1 MNNTISNMTNTSYN
15 NSYEPYPI
23 LMTVSILLNLTLAV
37 TSNIAN
43 ALNYFKNKTHTE
55 IINSIQRNVNSLS
68 RVIENTNNMNKVPDE
83 IDNLNKIESNNVI
96 DNLNK
101 IQVAIKK

>member
-1 MNNTISNMTNTSYN
+1 MNNTNMTDINNNNNTN
-15 NSYEPYPI
+15 EEYP
-23 LMTVSILLNLTLAV
+23 LLWTISLLINLTLTISSNAV
-37 TSNIAN
+37 NII
-43 ALNYFKNKTHTE
+43 NYFKNKTHSD

>member
-1 MNNTISNMTNTSYN
+1 
-15 NSYEPYPI
+15 
-23 LMTVSILLNLTLAV
+23 
-37 TSNIAN
+37 
-43 ALNYFKNKTHTE
+43 
-55 IINSIQRNVNSLS
+55 
-68 RVIENTNNMNKVPDE
+68 MNKVPDE

>member
-1 MNNTISNMTNTSYN
+1 MNNTISNMTDTSYN
-15 NSYEPYPI
+15 NCYEPYPI
-23 LMTVSILLNLTLAV
+23 LMAVSILLNLTLAV
-37 TSNIAN
+37 TSNITN

-101 IQVAIKK
+101 IQVTVKK